1 MLLILLSSVQRKL
14 QIIRLTGLRNMISQE
29 STKTLHT
36 FFLQYKLLKY
46 KKKDMILRA
55 NDTPSSV
62 FLIHSGY
69 IRVYRISEQ
78 GEELTLTILR
88 PGDFFPLTYGLN
100 TTSNPY
106 YLEAITSLE
115 FWRAP
120 QDRFMEFIRNNMNV
134 YIELTNKIMI
144 RMDGVLSRMEYLIF
158 SNAYTKIAA
167 TLLACANKFGDQ
179 QGDNIILKVPL
190 THKDIAT
197 LVGITRETT
206 SLEIKKLENNGF
218 IGKEGK
224 FLVVKNYKKLE
235 REVLFVNGDDNPLT
249 SSL

>member
-1 MLLILLSSVQRKL
+1 
-14 QIIRLTGLRNMISQE
+14 MISQV
-29 STKTLHT
+29 STDKLHL
-36 FFLQYKLLKY
+36 FFSSYRILKY

-55 NDTPSSV
+55 NDTSSSV
-62 FLIHSGY
+62 FLIQSGY

-88 PGDFFPLTYGLN
+88 PGDFFPLTYSLN
-100 TTSNPY
+100 SSPNPY
-106 YLEAITSLE
+106 YLEAITPLE

-120 QDRFMEFIRNNMNV
+120 QERFMEFIRNNVDV
-134 YIELTNKIMI
+134 YFELTNKIMV

-167 TLLACANKFGDQ
+167 TLLACANKFGDPR
-179 QGDNIILKVPL
+179 GEDIVLKVPL

-206 SLEIKKLENNGF
+206 SLEIKKLEHDGF

-224 FLVVKNYKKLE
+224 LLVVKNYKKLE
-235 REVLFVNGDDNPLT
+235 RDVLFMSGDDNSLT